1 MAVIKRSKENSVN
14 DLVDAVGKFAEAL
27 ATQGEGDAIKDLEL
41 AVEVIK
47 SSAPGSGVF
56 KKAIEDIREAYEE
69 HELEAYT
76 MKPKKEGEW
85 GPVEHLYV
93 TSTQVLSIL
102 KRFGVQ

>member
-1 MAVIKRSKENSVN
+1 MAVVKRSKANSAN
-14 DLVDAVGKFAEAL
+14 DLVVAVGKFVEAL
-27 ATQGEGDAIKDLEL
+27 ATQGEDDAITDLE
-41 AVEVIK
+41 AAAEVVK
-47 SSAPGSGVF
+47 SSAIESDEF
-56 KKAIEDIREAYEE
+56 KKAVSDIKEAYEE
-69 HELEAYT
+69 HELDAYT